1 MCLIAARVWSQL
13 QISYQLKKG
22 VKGGAII
29 GIILFFFTIVL
40 EFHFKTFVSQEMLV
54 ELVSGGLL
62 VPISYQTLGE
72 ILKKGARRLSW
83 RLSCVLNIHG
93 QKHNYE

>member
-1 MCLIAARVWSQL
+1 MAIMCLIAARVWSQL
-13 QISYQLKKG
+13 QISYVSVKKG

-62 VPISYQTLGE
+62 VPISYQT
-72 ILKKGARRLSW
+72 
-83 RLSCVLNIHG
+83 
-93 QKHNYE
+93 

>member
-1 MCLIAARVWSQL
+1 MGERTNRNRQHRLSDLGDYVSDCGPRVVTTANKLSV
-13 QISYQLKKG
+13 KKG

-29 GIILFFFTIVL
+29 WIILFFFTIVL

-62 VPISYQTLGE
+62 VPISYQT
-72 ILKKGARRLSW
+72 
-83 RLSCVLNIHG
+83 
-93 QKHNYE
+93 